1 LIFVALQHIINK
13 YNWNAIKLWRAIMKH
28 TFEKFVSFIVVLNNV
43 LHAAAL
49 ARNGQYKKAKLTFIN
64 Q

>member
-1 LIFVALQHIINK
+1 
-13 YNWNAIKLWRAIMKH
+13 MKH
-28 TFEKFVSFIVVLNNV
+28 TFEKFVSFIVVLNNA

-49 ARNGQYKKAKLTFIN
+49 ARNGQYKAAKLALIN

>member
-1 LIFVALQHIINK
+1 
-13 YNWNAIKLWRAIMKH
+13 MKH
-28 TFEKFVSFIVVLNNV
+28 TFEKFVSFIVVLNNT

-49 ARNGQYKKAKLTFIN
+49 ARNGQYKKAKLTLIN